1 MKTMKNTARTKR
13 ASLLAIPVL
22 ILLAASACV
31 LPFVQQQQPPP
42 PLHANPGSFISTLT
56 GDDGMRIELRGQSSG
71 FKPGDQTTYLLDV
84 YNGTFQKW
92 ETNFC
97 MLLVDEAGIISTL
110 QEDSLSL
117 NPQESTTRV
126 LEVAYPADLSETSY
140 GLMLIFPD
148 RFSTHQTV
156 SFGGSDRHSAGPWPM
171 VSCP

>member
-1 MKTMKNTARTKR
+1 MKNTPRMKR
-13 ASLLAIPVL
+13 AGLIAIPVL

-31 LPFVQQQQPPP
+31 LPFIQQQPPP
-42 PLHANPGSFISTLT
+42 PLPPNPDSFISTIT

-71 FKPGDQTTYLLDV
+71 FKPGDRTTYLLDV
-84 YNGTFQKW
+84 YNGTYQKW

-117 NPQESTTRV
+117 NPKESTAQV
-126 LEVAYPADLSETSY
+126 LEIAFPADLSETTY

-148 RFSTHQTV
+148 RFSTHQAV